1 MTHNQT
7 EVAEAIFPTITSING
22 NPVIDA
28 LGSLSAGSLSPSELA
43 AALNAISGE
52 GVSGAQQ
59 TAFGASNLFMSAVMG
74 QATFWRD
81 NTGPDL
87 VGITPTQGPMELGP
101 TNEGPKATRIAGYQP
116 RTWRLWATG
125 LGGTTSLDGNAETG
139 SADLNT
145 AAAGFAS
152 GLDYQID
159 HTTLVGIAG
168 GYTTSDFSV
177 DQRQT
182 SGTVEGPHVSLY
194 GMKRLGPFYL
204 AGTAE
209 YSHFDNQTQRDIALG
224 GLVPTERETGK
235 FASDDLSGRLE
246 AGWEQSFGRLNVTP
260 FAGVQGSR
268 LWTDGFTENSVTLDG
283 DPGIFGLKFGS
294 HDVTSRLSSLGVQ
307 LDTRIALANGMML
320 SPFGRVAWL
329 HEFDPERSIFATLIS
344 LPAAS
349 FSIDGASVASD
360 AAKVIAGLKLDITER
375 AWLFAFFD
383 GDFAGQGQSYAGT
396 GGIKFTW

>member
-1 MTHNQT
+1 M
-7 EVAEAIFPTITSING
+7 
-22 NPVIDA
+22 
-28 LGSLSAGSLSPSELA
+28 
-43 AALNAISGE
+43 
-52 GVSGAQQ
+52 
-59 TAFGASNLFMSAVMG
+59 
-74 QATFWRD
+74 
-81 NTGPDL
+81 
-87 VGITPTQGPMELGP
+87 
-101 TNEGPKATRIAGYQP
+101 
-116 RTWRLWATG
+116 RLP
-125 LGGTTSLDGNAETG
+125 
-139 SADLNT
+139 
-145 AAAGFAS
+145 
-152 GLDYQID
+152 

-182 SGTVEGPHVSLY
+182 SGTVEGPHVGLY
-194 GMKRLGPFYL
+194 GKKRLGPLYL

-209 YSHFDNQTQRDIALG
+209 YSHFDNETERDIALG
-224 GLVPTERETGK
+224 GPVPTERETGK

-349 FSIDGASVASD
+349 FSIDGASVA
-360 AAKVIAGLKLDITER
+360 TR
-375 AWLFAFFD
+375 RR
-383 GDFAGQGQSYAGT
+383 
-396 GGIKFTW
+396 

>member
-1 MTHNQT
+1 M
-7 EVAEAIFPTITSING
+7 
-22 NPVIDA
+22 
-28 LGSLSAGSLSPSELA
+28 
-43 AALNAISGE
+43 
-52 GVSGAQQ
+52 
-59 TAFGASNLFMSAVMG
+59 
-74 QATFWRD
+74 
-81 NTGPDL
+81 
-87 VGITPTQGPMELGP
+87 
-101 TNEGPKATRIAGYQP
+101 
-116 RTWRLWATG
+116 RLP
-125 LGGTTSLDGNAETG
+125 
-139 SADLNT
+139 
-145 AAAGFAS
+145 
-152 GLDYQID
+152 

-182 SGTVEGPHVSLY
+182 SGTVEGPHVGLY
-194 GMKRLGPFYL
+194 GKKRLGPLYL

-209 YSHFDNQTQRDIALG
+209 YSHFDNETERDIALG
-224 GLVPTERETGK
+224 GPVPTERETGK

-329 HEFDPERSIFATLIS
+329 HEFNLERSIFATLIS

-349 FSIDGASVASD
+349 FSIDGAAVASD
-360 AAKVIAGLKLDITER
+360 AAKVIAGLKLDISAR

-383 GDFAGQGQSYAGT
+383 GDFAGQGQSYAGH
-396 GGIKFTW
+396 GGIKFIW

>member
-1 MTHNQT
+1 M
-7 EVAEAIFPTITSING
+7 
-22 NPVIDA
+22 
-28 LGSLSAGSLSPSELA
+28 
-43 AALNAISGE
+43 
-52 GVSGAQQ
+52 
-59 TAFGASNLFMSAVMG
+59 
-74 QATFWRD
+74 
-81 NTGPDL
+81 
-87 VGITPTQGPMELGP
+87 
-101 TNEGPKATRIAGYQP
+101 
-116 RTWRLWATG
+116 RLP
-125 LGGTTSLDGNAETG
+125 
-139 SADLNT
+139 
-145 AAAGFAS
+145 
-152 GLDYQID
+152 

-182 SGTVEGPHVSLY
+182 SGTVEGPHIGLY
-194 GMKRLGPFYL
+194 GNKRLGPFYL
-204 AGTAE
+204 ARTAE
-209 YSHFDNQTQRDIALG
+209 YSHFDNETERDIALG
-224 GLVPTERETGK
+224 GPVPTERETGK

-329 HEFDPERSIFATLIS
+329 HEFNLERNIIATLIS

-360 AAKVIAGLKLDITER
+360 AAKVIAGLKLDISAR
-375 AWLFAFFD
+375 MAVRLFRRRLRRPRSELCRPRRH
-383 GDFAGQGQSYAGT
+383 QVHLVSPL
-396 GGIKFTW
+396 